1 MRRTRCEPTSSSNW
15 AGACGCP
22 RTERPLTSE
31 LGAGAWGLAAALGG
45 GLLIGLERER
55 RKGRGEQRGAA
66 GIRSFA
72 LASLGGGIA
81 QWLQQPLLVALGAA
95 LVGALTAVAY
105 WKSRERVPGQPAP
118 DPGLTSELALFITYL
133 VGVLCVQTPALG
145 AGAAVV
151 VAGLLAAR
159 EKLHHLATDLLTEA
173 EVRDALLLAA
183 LALVLLPLLPATG
196 LGWLGGV
203 APRTLLLTVLL
214 ILGLQALGHVALR
227 LVGPRAGLALAGLL
241 SGFVSSTATIASM
254 GARARAEPALAR
266 ASLAGALA
274 STAATWIQ
282 ALLLLA
288 TLAPAVL
295 PRLLPA
301 ALAGAAVAGASAL
314 LAWRRTARAAPD
326 GAAAGSSDER
336 GPLRLREALAVAA
349 MLAAVTAGVA
359 WAQSMLGSSAV
370 LAGAAL
376 AALADAHAPVAA
388 LASLHGS
395 GAVGAE
401 AVVHATLVALAVNSV
416 SRSAVAWAAGGPRFA
431 LGVGLSLAAAA
442 GMAAAVHLLAG

>member
-1 MRRTRCEPTSSSNW
+1 MSGS
-15 AGACGCP
+15 
-22 RTERPLTSE
+22 
-31 LGAGAWGLAAALGG
+31 AWGLAAALGG

-72 LASLGGGIA
+72 LAALGGGIA
-81 QWLQQPLLVALGAA
+81 QALQQPALVALGAA

-105 WKSRERVPGQPAP
+105 WKSRERHPGGPVP

-133 VGVLCVQTPALG
+133 VGVLCVQAPALG
-145 AGAAVV
+145 AAAAVV

-159 EKLHHLATDLLTEA
+159 EKLHRLATEVLTQA
-173 EVRDALLLAA
+173 EVHDALLLAA
-183 LALVLLPLLPATG
+183 LALVLLPLLPDTG
-196 LGWLGGV
+196 LPWLGGV

-214 ILGLQALGHVALR
+214 ILGLQAVGHAALR
-227 LVGPRAGLALAGLL
+227 VAGPRAGLALAGLL

-274 STAATWIQ
+274 STAATWLQ
-282 ALLLLA
+282 ALLLMA

-301 ALAGAAVAGASAL
+301 ALAGTAVAGASAL
-314 LAWRRTARAAPD
+314 LAWRRAAPPAD
-326 GAAAGSSDER
+326 TSGVPTTAAQQ

-349 MLAAVTAGVA
+349 MLAGVTAGVA
-359 WAQSMLGSSAV
+359 WAQALLGGGAM
-370 LAGAAL
+370 LAGVAV

-395 GAVGAE
+395 GAVTAD
-401 AVVHATLVALAVNSV
+401 AVVHATLLALAVNSV
-416 SRSAVAWAAGGPRFA
+416 SRCAVAAAAGGARFA

-442 GMAAAVHLLAG
+442 ATAAAVHGLVG

>member
-1 MRRTRCEPTSSSNW
+1 VSLPTVN
-15 AGACGCP
+15 
-22 RTERPLTSE
+22 PLTSE
-31 LGAGAWGLAAALGG
+31 LSASAWGLAAALGG

-72 LASLGGGIA
+72 LAALGGGITQA
-81 QWLQQPLLVALGAA
+81 LQQPALVALGAA

-133 VGVLCVQTPALG
+133 VGVLCVQAPALG
-145 AGAAVV
+145 AAAAVV

-159 EKLHHLATDLLTEA
+159 EKLHRLATELLTQA
-173 EVRDALLLAA
+173 EVHDALLLAA
-183 LALVLLPLLPATG
+183 LALVLLPLLPTNG
-196 LGWLGGV
+196 LAWLGGV

-214 ILGLQALGHVALR
+214 ILALQAVGHVALR
-227 LVGPRAGLALAGLL
+227 LVGAHAGLALAGLL

-301 ALAGAAVAGASAL
+301 ALAGAAVAAASAL
-314 LAWRRTARAAPD
+314 LAWRRAVH
-326 GAAAGSSDER
+326 AAATPAAAAR
-336 GPLRLREALAVAA
+336 HGPLRLREALAVAA

-359 WAQSMLGSSAV
+359 WAQAMLGSGAV

-401 AVVHATLVALAVNSV
+401 AVVHATLVAVAVNSV

-431 LGVGLSLAAAA
+431 LGVGLSLTAAAA
-442 GMAAAVHLLAG
+442 TAAAVHLLAT